1 MDRIKPH
8 ILETARKQ
16 GLATPS
22 AGLDVPDGYFE
33 SFTARI
39 TAGLPERPE
48 LEHPDDIEA
57 ETAPRTFWQTVRPY
71 VYMAAMFAGV
81 WLMLQLFTTLTG
93 TGRLQPMDSNPILA
107 EALDNDAFLEQF
119 VYDDIDSWDIVDE
132 MVEDGSLD
140 ADFHFEMDDIPEDIV
155 LPQ

>member
-1 MDRIKPH
+1 MDRNKSH
-8 ILETARKQ
+8 ILEIARKQ
-16 GLATPS
+16 GRATPS
-22 AGLDVPDGYFE
+22 AGLDVPEGYFD
-33 SFTARI
+33 SFTARM
-39 TAGLPERPE
+39 TAALPERPE

-81 WLMLQLFTTLTG
+81 WLMLQLFTMLTG
-93 TGRLQPMDSNPILA
+93 TGRLQPMDSTHVLA
-107 EALDNDAFLEQF
+107 EAPHNDDFLAQF
-119 VYDDIDSWDIVDE
+119 VYADFDSWDIVDE

-140 ADFHFEMDDIPEDIV
+140 ADFEFVTEDIPENIV

>member
-1 MDRIKPH
+1 MDRNKPN
-8 ILETARKQ
+8 ILETARKH
-16 GLATPS
+16 GFATPS

-33 SFTARI
+33 SFAERLMT
-39 TAGLPERPE
+39 GLPERTE

-57 ETAPRTFWQTVRPY
+57 QAGPRTFWQTVRPY

-81 WLMLQLFTTLTG
+81 WLMLQMFTMLTG
-93 TGRLQPMDSNPILA
+93 TSRLQPMDSNPVLA
-107 EALDNDAFLEQF
+107 EALDNDAFLDQF

-140 ADFHFEMDDIPEDIV
+140 GDFEFVYEEMPDDIV